1 MTRIIKLR
9 ILPALIFLIMYVSSF
24 TLRVKEVGKEKEIKI
39 TKERMPVILS
49 FWHGRLFYIP
59 YYFRKTSH
67 KWRILISASGDGEM
81 ITQTISW
88 FGYGKVRGSSFK
100 DAAKALIGLKRAVD
114 EGYSVA
120 MIADGSR
127 GPCEKMQMG
136 ALMVSKLSGAA
147 ALPFTVA
154 FSKYWKIKSWDRFL
168 FPKPFSKVVVIY
180 GDPVFVP
187 PDCSPEVLEEKRIEL
202 EENLTRITNEADH
215 FFLS

>member
-1 MTRIIKLR
+1 MRLVKLR
-9 ILPALIFLIMYVSSF
+9 ILPVLAFLIMYIVSF
-24 TLRVKEVGKEKEIKI
+24 TLRLKEVGKEKEKQI
-39 TKERMPVILS
+39 TREGKPVILS

-59 YYFRKTSH
+59 YYYRKASSG
-67 KWRILISASGDGEM
+67 WRILISASDDGEM
-81 ITQTISW
+81 ITRTISW

-100 DAAKALIGLKRAVD
+100 NARRALIGLKRAVD

-147 ALPFTVA
+147 AIPFAIA
-154 FSKYWKIKSWDRFL
+154 FSNCWKMKSWDRFL

-180 GDPVFVP
+180 GDPVIVP
-187 PDCSPEVLEEKRIEL
+187 PDCASAVLEEKRVEL
-202 EENLTRITNEADH
+202 EENLSRITDEADH